1 MLIIGKEAEK
11 DIREAYDWYE
21 RKLKSLGTSFLA
33 EIEAT
38 LEKIQENPH
47 LYALVHQSMRRAL
60 CRRFPYAVYYM
71 ETKSSIVVLAV
82 LQQRRKPVV
91 WKKRK
96 LV

>member
-1 MLIIGKEAEK
+1 MLIIGKEAEQ

-47 LYALVHQSMRRAL
+47 LLRS
-60 CRRFPYAVYYM
+60 C
-71 ETKSSIVVLAV
+71 SSINATCIM
-82 LQQRRKPVV
+82 QTFPVCSLLHGN
-91 WKKRK
+91 KN
-96 LV
+96 